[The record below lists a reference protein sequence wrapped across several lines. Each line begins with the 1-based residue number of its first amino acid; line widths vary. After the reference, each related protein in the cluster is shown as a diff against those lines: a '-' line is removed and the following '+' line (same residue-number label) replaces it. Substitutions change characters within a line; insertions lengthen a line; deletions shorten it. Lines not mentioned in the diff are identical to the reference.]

1 MDPQQKLSCLYVGI
15 RTPGTTSRLRSDALI
30 RAMPQACWSQVDTD
44 VPFSSAFRVWRSLA
58 FRLRW
63 GPAVHVMNQYVLD
76 RLPTE
81 PLDLVWVDKGVCLW
95 PTTVLRLRQLA
106 RHMVYYTPDT
116 SFLHNRSRFFEKTL
130 HLYDRVVT
138 TKSLELPEFR
148 RRVDAGKL
156 ILTTQSYDQ
165 RLHFP
170 RVPFEE
176 KRPEAVL
183 IGLCEDSREDCVAR
197 LLAAGVPVRIG
208 GRGWESFLRR
218 HQRDVNLFFE
228 GDAVFGDHYAE
239 VLSRA
244 SVGLGLVT
252 RRFSELHT
260 TRTFEIPACGTALAT
275 ERNAEVDRVF
285 GTGDAVFFTDFADL
299 SRQCVRLLQQPAE
312 LREVTERGQRK
323 VQQFGCHNEALV
335 RQVLEPLGY
344 RFDVGHIQAT
354 RERWLP
360 GCG

>member
-15 RTPGTTSRLRSDALI
+15 RTPGTTSRLRSDALM
-30 RAMPQACWSQVDTD
+30 RALPDACWIQVDTD

-63 GPAVHVMNQYVLD
+63 GPAVQAINQYILD

-81 PLDLVWVDKGVCLW
+81 RLDLVWVDKGVCLW
-95 PTTVLRLRQLA
+95 PSTVLRLRQLA
-106 RHMVYYTPDT
+106 NHLVYYTPDT

-130 HLYDRVVT
+130 PLYDRVVT
-138 TKSLELPEFR
+138 TKSLELSEFR
-148 RRVDAGKL
+148 RRVDPGKL
-156 ILTTQSYDQ
+156 ILSTQSYDK

-170 RVPFEE
+170 RVPFEK

-183 IGLCEDSREDCVAR
+183 IGLCEDAREDCVAR

-244 SVGLGLVT
+244 SIGLGLVT

-285 GTGDAVFFTDFADL
+285 GMGDAVFFTDFADL
-299 SRQCVRLLQQPAE
+299 SRRCVRLLQQPAE
-312 LREVTERGQRK
+312 LREVTERGQRR
-323 VQQFGCHNEALV
+323 VQQSGCHNDALV

-344 RFDVGHIQAT
+344 CVDVGHV
-354 RERWLP
+354 
-360 GCG
+360 